1 VKKAICA
8 ILAAIILLAAHAQ
21 VVFAD
26 QSITVVTNGGR
37 RTYSPGYIMAVAG
50 RVTNDGEATRNAD
63 VFIEIYP
70 AGSPS
75 SIKYYAGTR
84 SNKSGYYMT
93 VFTVPSDF
101 SDGDYTIAAHT
112 AEASAE
118 SDFSMPSD
126 APKEVAFLGS
136 DPEGATETPVEV
148 IPVSTNALALA
159 FQGNVNFFV
168 NNKDLPGV
176 VIGANENNEDCISL
190 YKGKDNRPVSFDV
203 ELIDDLTA
211 GEATVSYYTPAG
223 IQMQTQRQCCLVLS
237 LNESLEK
244 NTLYTVKIDG
254 DLCANNGSKLGE
266 DITVYFKTGSSGGQE
281 NSETPET
288 PESSGPSGVSSRVS
302 SLPAAI
308 PAADLGK
315 TVQNGN
321 IATLQVDNEKA
332 SAILKRTDM
341 SALVVDISEIA
352 AAGAQKEVQLS
363 AAVVD
368 LAIAE
373 HKPIV
378 IQDGELIMYIP
389 PEALTQGG
397 ETTFSMMLASGGTV
411 QNAPGDTERKAV
423 YSFSASSGGNTLHNF
438 QQEVILTLPIP
449 EGVSDPDKLGVYC
462 LNEENGQW
470 EYMGGRIKDGKLVF
484 SARHFST
491 FMVAESRKTF
501 ADIASH
507 WAKRDIEIMAAR
519 QIVSGVGSDEFA
531 PDTKISRAQFAA
543 LICRT
548 LNLADNAAADLFND
562 VPATAWYAD
571 DVLKAAKAGLVVGAD
586 GKFRPDDMITRQEM
600 AAMIQRAYNYA
611 GGQAPELKEITF
623 SDKRSIDAW
632 AYEAVRTVYSLG
644 IINGR
649 TNGSFGAADNATR
662 AEGAVM
668 LKNMMDKLGL

>member
-1 VKKAICA
+1 MKKAICA

-37 RTYSPGYIMAVAG
+37 KTYSPGYIMAVAG

-63 VFIEIYP
+63 VFLEIYP
-70 AGSPS
+70 AGSPN
-75 SIKYYAGTR
+75 SIKYYAGTK
-84 SNKSGYYMT
+84 SNESGYYMT

-136 DPEGATETPVEV
+136 DPEGVTETPTEV

-159 FQGNVNFFV
+159 FQGNVNYFI
-168 NNKDLPGV
+168 NNKDMPGV

-190 YKGKDNRPVSFDV
+190 YKGEDNTPVSFDV
-203 ELIDDLTA
+203 ELIDDLAA
-211 GEATVSYYTPAG
+211 GSATISYYDLSET
-223 IQMQTQRQCCLVLS
+223 QLQTQRQCCLVLS
-237 LNESLEK
+237 LNEQLEE
-244 NTLYTVKIDG
+244 NTLYAVKIDG

-266 DITVYFKTGSSGGQE
+266 DITVYFKTGDSTTSTSTPGGTSGG
-281 NSETPET
+281 
-288 PESSGPSGVSSRVS
+288 S

-308 PAADLGK
+308 PASDLGK

-321 IATLQVDNEKA
+321 ITTLQVDTEKA
-332 SAILKRTDM
+332 SAILKKADM

-352 AAGAQKEVQLS
+352 AAGAQKAGRFP

-378 IQDGELIMYIP
+378 LQDSEIIMYIP
-389 PEALTQGG
+389 PEALTKGK
-397 ETTFSMMLASGGTV
+397 EMTFSVMLASDETV

-423 YSFSASSGGNTLHNF
+423 YIFSASSGVTELHNF
-438 QQEVILTLPIP
+438 QQAVMMTLPIP
-449 EGVSDPDKLGVYC
+449 EDVSAPDKLGVYC
-462 LNEENGQW
+462 LNEENNQW
-470 EYMGGRIKDGKLVF
+470 EYMGGRVRDGKLVF

-649 TNGSFGAADNATR
+649 TDGSFGAADNATR

>member
-1 VKKAICA
+1 MKKAICA

-37 RTYSPGYIMAVAG
+37 KTYSPGYIMAVAG

-63 VFIEIYP
+63 VFLEIYP
-70 AGSPS
+70 AGSPN
-75 SIKYYAGTR
+75 SIKYYAGTK
-84 SNKSGYYMT
+84 SNESGYYMT

-136 DPEGATETPVEV
+136 DPEGVTETPTEV

-159 FQGNVNFFV
+159 FQGNVNYFI
-168 NNKDLPGV
+168 NNKDMPGV

-190 YKGKDNRPVSFDV
+190 YKGEDNTPVSFDV
-203 ELIDDLTA
+203 ELIDDLAA
-211 GEATVSYYTPAG
+211 GSATISYYDLSET
-223 IQMQTQRQCCLVLS
+223 QLQTQRQCCLVLS
-237 LNESLEK
+237 LNEQLEE
-244 NTLYTVKIDG
+244 NTLYAVKIDG

-266 DITVYFKTGSSGGQE
+266 DITVYFKTGDSTTSTSTPGGTSGG
-281 NSETPET
+281 SL
-288 PESSGPSGVSSRVS
+288 
-302 SLPAAI
+302 LPAAI
-308 PAADLGK
+308 PASDLGK

-321 IATLQVDNEKA
+321 ITTLQVDTEKA
-332 SAILKRTDM
+332 SAILKKADM

-352 AAGAQKEVQLS
+352 AAGAQKAGRFP

-378 IQDGELIMYIP
+378 LQDSEIIMYIP
-389 PEALTQGG
+389 PEALTKGK
-397 ETTFSMMLASGGTV
+397 EMTFSVMLASDETV

-423 YSFSASSGGNTLHNF
+423 YIFSASSGVTELHNF
-438 QQEVILTLPIP
+438 QQAVMMTLPIP
-449 EGVSDPDKLGVYC
+449 EDVSAPDKLGVYC
-462 LNEENGQW
+462 LNEENNQW
-470 EYMGGRIKDGKLVF
+470 EYMGGRVRDGKLVF

-649 TNGSFGAADNATR
+649 TDGSFGAADNATR